1 MAIQK
6 EKKGTWGGK
15 RTPRPKDPVSP
26 VSSSLLNVP
35 AIPKGDFYTDDE
47 DEIPLI
53 GFFGRSVEISYPKQF
68 AAIDALKVH
77 RSGVFLTEKL
87 NVINAIRSRLKK
99 LAKKK
104 FQVKKINATHSRIW
118 RVADN
123 AVTRVGGRAASIKAG
138 KTNSERAKAKGPKQ
152 NKNGQAIVPSVN
164 EEVTT

>member
-1 MAIQK
+1 MAIKK
-6 EKKGTWGGK
+6 EKKGGWGGK
-15 RTPRPKDPVSP
+15 RTPRPKDPVNP

-35 AIPKGDFYTDDE
+35 PIPKDDFYADDQ

-68 AAIDALKVH
+68 AKIDALAVH

-87 NVINAIRSRLKK
+87 NIINSIRSRLKK

-123 AVTRVGGRAASIKAG
+123 AITRVGGRAAAIKAG

-152 NKNGQAIVPSVN
+152 NKNGQPIAPPIN
-164 EEVTT
+164 QEVTT

>member
-1 MAIQK
+1 MAKK
-6 EKKGTWGGK
+6 EKKNTWGGK
-15 RTPRPKDPVSP
+15 RTPRQESP
-26 VSSSLLNVP
+26 NPSSSLLTVP
-35 AIPKGDFYTDDE
+35 PIPKGEFFVIDE

-53 GFFGRSVEISYPKQF
+53 GFFGRSVEISYPKEF
-68 AAIDALKVH
+68 AAIDAMKVH

-87 NVINAIRSRLKK
+87 NVINAIRSRLHK

-104 FQVKKINATHSRIW
+104 FQVKKINTTHSRIW

-152 NKNGQAIVPSVN
+152 NKNGQAIVPPVN
-164 EEVTT
+164 NEVTT